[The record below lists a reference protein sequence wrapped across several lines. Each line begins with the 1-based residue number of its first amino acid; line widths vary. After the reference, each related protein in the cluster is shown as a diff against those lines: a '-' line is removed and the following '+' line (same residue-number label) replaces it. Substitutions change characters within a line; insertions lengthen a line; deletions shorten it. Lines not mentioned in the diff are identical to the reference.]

1 MSVGIGDGL
10 RGLVHRAAQLVDSL
24 SIGYYSV
31 IIHKACG
38 ECRVSFYE
46 LVCRFLK
53 RVGALQPVQHNLFCF
68 KFSSVNRC
76 PIHLSFLCIFIKPRK
91 FRGPIMLWVCRR
103 SSVEVLVFMQS
114 RFFYLTD
121 PSDILTQLRSQ
132 EIPMCKKLRFLFVC
146 EPFIFQSI
154 LVIFCFFMFFII
166 FSFCSMPTDF
176 VWLLMFSR
184 DRGGHGRN
192 F

>member
-68 KFSSVNRC
+68 KFSSVNRYQRS
-76 PIHLSFLCIFIKPRK
+76 LRK
-91 FRGPIMLWVCRR
+91 FRGPIMLWDCRR

-132 EIPMCKKLRFLFVC
+132 EIPMCKKMRFLFVC